1 MVTLQ
6 LNGHRIQGIRLAIF
20 DKDGTLMELYHYWS
34 QMVELRA
41 SLIQREL
48 GLTTA
53 QEEGI
58 IFAMGVNRKEGR
70 LRPDGPVGI
79 KKREVVRQAAVDF
92 LEAAGY
98 GETSALCD
106 AAFDEADRISSSDMR
121 RYIRPIPGA
130 RELLAALAEGGCRN
144 AIATTDRTG
153 RASMALEYLGFA
165 DLVDLVVGADL
176 VREVK
181 PDPAMIRI
189 ILDRLGSGKEESVMV
204 GDAITDIQMGLNAGL
219 RASIG
224 VRSGL
229 TSGAELA
236 RYTPYVVDDVSEIR
250 VTDERRVRA

>member
-1 MVTLQ
+1 MVTLH
-6 LNGHRIQGIRLAIF
+6 LDGHRIQGIRLAIF

-48 GLTTA
+48 GLTAA
-53 QEEGI
+53 QEEDLV
-58 IFAMGVNRKEGR
+58 FAMGVDRSKGR
-70 LRPDGPVGI
+70 LRPEGPVGI
-79 KKREVVRQAAVDF
+79 KKREVVMQAAVDT
-92 LEAAGY
+92 LRSAGY
-98 GETSALCD
+98 GEKAGLCSS
-106 AAFDEADRISSSDMR
+106 AFDEADRISSSDLR

-153 RASMALEYLGFA
+153 RASLALEYLGFA

-181 PDPAMIRI
+181 PDPAMIQI
-189 ILDRLGSGKEESVMV
+189 ILTQLGSGKEESVMV
-204 GDAITDIQMGLNAGL
+204 GDAVTDIQMGLNAGL

-229 TSGAELA
+229 TSGEELA

-250 VTDERRVRA
+250 VTDERREV